1 MMTDAD
7 YIQGFYS
14 NNNAT
19 ISHFYREN
27 ERAFKAYFRERFGK
41 SDDYL
46 DDLFQESCVVMWQNI
61 SSGKLSIHNLTS
73 SLSTYFTSIGKYS
86 LMAKDRKY
94 KEIANDT
101 EIQKLGFVE
110 DDAQEL
116 EKRIER
122 ESFVDRMVGDMKPP
136 CSQILQMFYFDKKK
150 GEEIAEA
157 MGYAN
162 TDTVKT
168 QKYKCMQKLK
178 PLLAKFNAL

>member
-1 MMTDAD
+1 
-7 YIQGFYS
+7 
-14 NNNAT
+14 
-19 ISHFYREN
+19 
-27 ERAFKAYFRERFGK
+27 
-41 SDDYL
+41 
-46 DDLFQESCVVMWQNI
+46 
-61 SSGKLSIHNLTS
+61 
-73 SLSTYFTSIGKYS
+73 
-86 LMAKDRKY
+86 MAKDRKY

-101 EIQKLGFVE
+101 EIQKLDFVE

-122 ESFVDRMVGDMKPP
+122 EDFVDRMVGDMKPP

>member
-101 EIQKLGFVE
+101 EIQKLDFVE

-150 GEEIAEA
+150 GEEIAEV

-178 PLLAKFNAL
+178 PLLAKINAL